1 LEGLIS
7 GQSVSGVADLS
18 SLFTNLL
25 ALSLGIFIAS
35 MIWRQYQPLQ
45 PTNQATSLFGKQQ
58 KVAEADGSKTSLKG
72 DPK

>member
-7 GQSVSGVADLS
+7 GQSVSGVTDLS

-35 MIWRQYQPLQ
+35 MIWRQFQPLQ
-45 PTNQATSLFGKQQ
+45 PTNQAASRFGKQQ
-58 KVAEADGSKTSLKG
+58 KVDGADATK
-72 DPK
+72 